1 MKNKVAQLAQWIEE
15 AQHVTF
21 FGGAGVSTESGIS
34 DFRSAEGVYSQ
45 ALDYHFSPEELV
57 SHSAYCHHPE
67 VFYDFYKSHLV
78 YPRARPNAAHLELA
92 ALEAQG
98 KLKAVITQ
106 NIDTLHE
113 QAGSQQVIKLHG
125 SVDRNRCVS
134 CGKQVELMDFLLRR
148 DAVPRCDCGGII
160 KPEVVLYEEPLPEGV
175 MDRAADLVEESDL
188 LIVGGT
194 SLSVYPAAS
203 LLQYFKGAH
212 LVLINREPTIHDR
225 FADLV
230 IQEPIGEVFAALA
243 KHFTRSAACS

>member
-1 MKNKVAQLAQWIEE
+1 M
-15 AQHVTF
+15 
-21 FGGAGVSTESGIS
+21 
-34 DFRSAEGVYSQ
+34 
-45 ALDYHFSPEELV
+45 
-57 SHSAYCHHPE
+57 
-67 VFYDFYKSHLV
+67 
-78 YPRARPNAAHLELA
+78 
-92 ALEAQG
+92 
-98 KLKAVITQ
+98 
-106 NIDTLHE
+106 
-113 QAGSQQVIKLHG
+113 
-125 SVDRNRCVS
+125 
-134 CGKQVELMDFLLRR
+134 
-148 DAVPRCDCGGII
+148 PRCDCGGII